1 MEENTENNNL
11 IHENYNDKNSWISR
25 TMKNKL
31 KIIREIVR
39 EKVEFY

>member
-25 TMKNKL
+25 TIKNVL
-31 KIIREIVR
+31 KNNRKIVR
-39 EKVEFY
+39 V